1 MCDMK
6 FEIISQITHVEII
19 AKGTGVDIRHRVNQE
34 YGFANW
40 RKLKGIA
47 EIEYTNGEIWLAA
60 PNRPPHWYDAHG
72 KGRKKEKDKRKIRR
86 LG

>member
-1 MCDMK
+1 MK

-19 AKGTGVDIRHRVNQE
+19 AKGTGVDIRHRLNQE

-47 EIEYTNGEIWLAA
+47 EIEYANGEIWLAEV
-60 PNRPPHWYDAHG
+60 H
-72 KGRKKEKDKRKIRR
+72 
-86 LG
+86 